1 MSGFANT
8 VLGGASKLI
17 RKAIQSPNFVTGVV
31 GWSINKD
38 GTAEFQNAIIRGTFQ
53 GSNFVVNSI
62 GTFFYSSTPALGNL
76 IASDTNLV
84 HRYDTGTDSFGNT
97 YYAGRCSYAA
107 NGTGI
112 PDFITQL
119 FGGSVNQDV
128 HNGITS
134 TTLQP
139 GGIYTPSG
147 SPRYN
152 ALRSGLNAALD
163 VVAELRVFSSQ
174 NSSSIGQP
182 IILANGMLALKTI
195 STVFG
200 NNSAALA
207 ILFGSSVGTPTGLT
221 ANNFSGSLDL
231 SNADHTNKTITLTT
245 FADCTTTWT
254 IPANDPQIDTIY
266 TLYSCGSGTQG
277 STAQQL
283 QGQGTFNGGAVVG
296 LTNAAT
302 TVAVSQPFSW
312 DFKMEIHF
320 TAVGAAGAGEV
331 FFTLRW
337 NQTGTSVD
345 GTNSATNTIRRAF
358 SALNT
363 TAAITVTE
371 QLRWVA
377 NVGAPTATAFYSRF
391 TRSGT

>member
-53 GSNFVVNSI
+53 GSNFVVNSV
-62 GTFFYSSTPALGNL
+62 GTFVYSSTPALGNL

-112 PDFITQL
+112 PNFIVQL
-119 FGGSVNQDV
+119 FGGMINLGVN
-128 HNGITS
+128 NEITS

-139 GGIYTPSG
+139 GGVYTTAG
-147 SPRYN
+147 GIRFT

-163 VVAELRVFSSQ
+163 VAAELQVYSAQ

-182 IILANGMLALKTI
+182 IVLASGMLALKSITTLI
-195 STVFG
+195 G
-200 NNSAALA
+200 NNSSA
-207 ILFGSSVGTPTGLT
+207 IAIVYGSSVGTPTGLT

-231 SNADHTNKTITLTT
+231 SNADHTNKTVTQTVYT
-245 FADCTTTWT
+245 DCTVTWT
-254 IPANDPQIDTIY
+254 IPANDPQVDTIY

-277 STAQQL
+277 TTAQQL
-283 QGQGTFNGGAVVG
+283 SGQGTFNGGAVIG

-302 TVAVSQPFSW
+302 PIAVSQPFSW

-320 TAVGAAGAGEV
+320 SAVGAAGAGEV

-345 GTNSATNTIRRAF
+345 SSNSATNTIRRAF

-363 TAAITVTE
+363 TANITVTE
-371 QLRWVA
+371 QLKWVA